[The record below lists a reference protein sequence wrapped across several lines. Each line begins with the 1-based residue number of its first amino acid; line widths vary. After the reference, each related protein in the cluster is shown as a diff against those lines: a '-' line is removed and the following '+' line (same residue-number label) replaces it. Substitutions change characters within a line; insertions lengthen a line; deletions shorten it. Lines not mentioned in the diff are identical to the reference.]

1 MWSKNVPTIDL
12 QIRWIYGLFAS
23 NVIQMGKTMSDELF
37 SVVQIPVLQMPLCQ
51 LLFSLL
57 SITMSL
63 NWKIKYIKNLCRIQN

>member
-1 MWSKNVPTIDL
+1 
-12 QIRWIYGLFAS
+12 
-23 NVIQMGKTMSDELF
+23 MGKTMSDELF